1 MNSKGYS
8 RHERVAAQIRRDL
21 ATLIQQEVKDPEVG
35 FVSVSDVEVSRDLGH
50 AKVFVT
56 VFDSDEAKISVGAL
70 NRSAG
75 FLRTRLGQ
83 GLRMRSVPELHF
95 HHDTS
100 VEQGAHMDAILR
112 GLNTTPAASEDETS

>member
-1 MNSKGYS
+1 MNSKGFA
-8 RHERVAAQIRRDL
+8 RHERVAAQLRRDL

-35 FVSVSDVEVSRDLGH
+35 FISVSDVEVTRDLGH

-56 VFDSDEAKISVGAL
+56 VFDSDNAKICVGAL

-75 FLRTRLGQ
+75 FLRSRLGQ
-83 GLRMRSVPELHF
+83 LLRMRSVPELHF

-100 VEQGAHMDAILR
+100 VEQGAHMDALISS
-112 GLNTTPAASEDETS
+112 LNVKAADEEE

>member
-1 MNSKGYS
+1 MNKKGFA
-8 RHERVAAQIRRDL
+8 RHERVAAQLRRDL
-21 ATLIQQEVKDPEVG
+21 ATLIQHEVKDPEVG

-56 VFDSDEAKISVGAL
+56 VFDNDNARISVGAL

-75 FLRTRLGQ
+75 FLRTRLGRE
-83 GLRMRSVPELHF
+83 LRMRSVPELHF

-100 VEQGAHMDAILR
+100 IEQGARMDALINS
-112 GLNTTPAASEDETS
+112 LNVSDVDEQE

>member
-1 MNSKGYS
+1 MNSRGFA
-8 RHERVAAQIRRDL
+8 RHERVAAQLRRDL

-35 FVSVSDVEVSRDLGH
+35 FISVSDVEVTRDLGH

-56 VFDSDEAKISVGAL
+56 VFDSDNAKICVGAL

-75 FLRTRLGQ
+75 FLRSRLGQ
-83 GLRMRSVPELHF
+83 VLRMRSVPELHF

-100 VEQGAHMDAILR
+100 VEQGAHMDALISS
-112 GLNTTPAASEDETS
+112 LNVKAADDEE

>member
-1 MNSKGYS
+1 MNSRGFA
-8 RHERVAAQIRRDL
+8 RHERVAAQLRRDL

-35 FVSVSDVEVSRDLGH
+35 FVSVSDVEVTRDLGH
-50 AKVFVT
+50 AKVYVT
-56 VFDSDEAKISVGAL
+56 VFDSDTAKVCVGAL

-83 GLRMRSVPELHF
+83 QLRMRSVPELHF

-100 VEQGAHMDAILR
+100 VEQGAHMDALISS
-112 GLNTTPAASEDETS
+112 LNVQAVDEEE

>member
-1 MNSKGYS
+1 
-8 RHERVAAQIRRDL
+8 
-21 ATLIQQEVKDPEVG
+21 
-35 FVSVSDVEVSRDLGH
+35 
-50 AKVFVT
+50 
-56 VFDSDEAKISVGAL
+56 VGAL

-112 GLNTTPAASEDETS
+112 SLNTTPAASEDETS